1 MGNEYT
7 REALYDLV
15 WSVPKKQLAEQLGV
29 SDVAI
34 GKACK
39 KSGIPGLTVA
49 IGPRSSLASEL
60 SNRHCHRDSPAHPM
74 SSRSA

>member
-15 WSVPKKQLAEQLGV
+15 WSAPKKQLAEQLGV

-39 KSGIPGLTVA
+39 KAGIPVPDRGYWA
-49 IGPRSSLASEL
+49 KK
-60 SNRHCHRDSPAHPM
+60 
-74 SSRSA
+74 